1 MTTPVLPTCDRPAA
15 RFRSLAVEQLAGL
28 GLALLAAAAMLAW
41 TWRAWPDPVVD
52 FGREL
57 DFAWR
62 IVTHGDV
69 LYRDMASFNGPLSP
83 YVNAMW
89 FSIFGVGVVPLAMGN
104 LLIALLVMSLV
115 HRMTLQV
122 TGPLAAGGAALAFV
136 LLFVFAQFT
145 GIGNYNWI
153 CPYSHEMTHG
163 IGLSLLSLYMLMRCR
178 QSASLL
184 HALVAGLA
192 LGLAFLTKAEVFAA
206 AMVAYAAGVAMIW
219 WDARREGKPSCRLTS
234 VLGAA
239 PLAPPLIAW
248 LLLCAAMP
256 ASTAA
261 LGVLGSWPHVI
272 NPTHAALP
280 FFAEVMGTDDLPTSL
295 MHMATWTMAYAA
307 VFLPMAMLCLLRG
320 TSRRW
325 AIVVVGVYLVAIVAW
340 TAQTDSINW
349 GRAISP
355 APLILLALL
364 AMVAWQWWR
373 SGDQQPSR
381 HLHAG
386 VAAVLV
392 FSFVL
397 LGKMLF
403 NVRLWHYGFGL
414 AMPATLV
421 LVVALL
427 HGVPTWLR
435 QRGGQHHLFRVAAAV
450 VCMVVVWQYLGAMSL
465 FLDAR
470 QYMVGQGADR
480 FRADDRAAVVNTM
493 LDQLAERT
501 RPEHMLVVFPD
512 CPMLNYLSRRR
523 NPTPYVNFLPPGLIL
538 FDESRM
544 LDELKRASPDFVVVV
559 YQDTSIYG
567 AKLFGVNYAHE
578 LMAWIKAEYEPEL
591 TVGATPFN
599 SDDQFGMLLARR
611 RATSP

>member
-1 MTTPVLPTCDRPAA
+1 MTTPVLPSHDRLCAGI
-15 RFRSLAVEQLAGL
+15 RSGVEQWGGL
-28 GLALLAAAAMLAW
+28 GIALLAAVVMLVW

-62 IVTHGDV
+62 IAAHGDV

-89 FSIFGVGVVPLAMGN
+89 FSIFGEGIVSLAVGN
-104 LLIALLVMSLV
+104 LFIALLVMLLV
-115 HRMTLQV
+115 HRMTV
-122 TGPLAAGGAALAFV
+122 RIAGPLAAGGAALAFV

-163 IGLSLLSLYMLMRCR
+163 IGLSLMSLYMLMRCH
-178 QSASLL
+178 QSASLP
-184 HALVAGLA
+184 HALMAGLA

-206 AMVAYAAGVAMIW
+206 ALLAYAAGVAMIW
-219 WDARREGKPSCRLTS
+219 WDARREGKPSCRVTS
-234 VLGAA
+234 VLGVA

-248 LLLCAAMP
+248 LLLCTAMP
-256 ASTAA
+256 PSIAA
-261 LGVLGSWPHVI
+261 LGVLGSWPHVF

-280 FFAEVMGTDDLPTSL
+280 FFAEVMGTDDLPQSL
-295 MHMATWTMAYAA
+295 MHMATWAMAYVA
-307 VFLPMAMLCLLRG
+307 VFLPMALVCLLRG
-320 TSRRW
+320 TFKQW
-325 AIVVVGVYLVAIVAW
+325 AIVAIGVYLAAIVGW

-386 VAAVLV
+386 AAIVLV

-427 HGVPTWLR
+427 HGVPAWLR
-435 QRGGQHHLFRVAAAV
+435 QRGGQHHLFRIAAAV
-450 VCMVVVWQYLGAMSL
+450 VCLVVVWQYLGAMSL

-470 QYMVGQGADR
+470 QYTIGHGADR

-493 LDQLAERT
+493 LDQLDERT
-501 RPEHMLVVFPD
+501 RSDHTLVVFPD

-591 TVGATPFN
+591 TVGVTPFN

-611 RATSP
+611 RATVP